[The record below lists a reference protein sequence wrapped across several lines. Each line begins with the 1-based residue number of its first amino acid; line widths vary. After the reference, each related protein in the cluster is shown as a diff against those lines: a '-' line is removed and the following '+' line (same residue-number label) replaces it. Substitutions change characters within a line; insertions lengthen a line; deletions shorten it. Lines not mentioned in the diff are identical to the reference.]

1 MFSEE
6 ELGRLEAIR
15 RSRTEEKR
23 RGIRA
28 GILLDSLSGSSDAMI
43 AARHGVSRSTV
54 ILCIEKGLEFGLESA
69 LEELPRPGKPRVV
82 PDDAIEALRL
92 SKAQRSGLFL

>member
-1 MFSEE
+1 MPFQRQRSALVFSEE

-54 ILCIEKGLEFGLESA
+54 ILMH
-69 LEELPRPGKPRVV
+69 
-82 PDDAIEALRL
+82 LRSVL
-92 SKAQRSGLFL
+92 NSDWNRR